1 MDTNTLYAVYAVCV
15 ALGVPLSIWALSKC
29 ASSSITMGPIRTSGY
44 LRTSTDAH
52 SLPEPTWMSYKT
64 SPIENDEDEEI
75 DHNDH
80 DNACQCTICREDR
93 AAGEA
98 KDDE

>member
-15 ALGVPLSIWALSKC
+15 ALGVPLSIWAFSKC
-29 ASSSITMGPIRTSGY
+29 YSIDATMGPIRTSGY

-64 SPIENDEDEEI
+64 SPIENDEDEIQHE
-75 DHNDH
+75 DND
-80 DNACQCTICREDR
+80 NFCQCEDCRADR
-93 AAGEA
+93 AAGEGK